1 MSEAPEEEE
10 RRLRIE
16 LMETQI
22 KLYRKQEGWETWKVI
37 TTIAGVVIAA
47 FGAGSAFTLAVIA
60 LLNYLHG
67 QP

>member
-1 MSEAPEEEE
+1 
-10 RRLRIE
+10 
-16 LMETQI
+16 METQI